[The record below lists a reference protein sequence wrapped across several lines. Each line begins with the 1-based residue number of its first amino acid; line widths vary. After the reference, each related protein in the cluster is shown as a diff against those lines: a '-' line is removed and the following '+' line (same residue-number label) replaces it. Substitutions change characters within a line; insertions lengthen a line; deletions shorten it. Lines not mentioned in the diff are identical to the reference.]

1 MKCRSCKGYKM
12 KTIKLLPV
20 LILAGLLFTA
30 CGDPLP
36 MEDLISAKTALTKAL
51 SVKADIYAKTEYDA
65 AAAGLCRAHDL
76 VQNDDVKEAAEAA
89 REAAVQAEAAYLR
102 ACPVVAKET
111 VDIASKSLEEAAEAN
126 AEEFAPDEYSEAKE
140 LFSRAF
146 SAYENKQYEEAFPL
160 ALKADEAAKE
170 ARTAALEK
178 KDTLKDAIAEVK
190 ALLQLATDYHAAEY
204 AAENMALAEENLTE
218 AEEAYNQLAVKK
230 GFSAVSAARINA
242 EEACST
248 AMKMTAE
255 HELSAAKARLTVLE
269 KGNGSSENLKAVR
282 EALADAES
290 LFSEGRYRESIEA
303 AREAFLLSNV
313 AAAGLTEGNPDV
325 SAGTDVSE
333 DKDYVL
339 YTVVYRES
347 LKDCLW
353 RIADKYYGDP
363 WKWKSIYKANKDKIQ
378 DPDLIYPGWVL
389 KIPKLD

>member
-1 MKCRSCKGYKM
+1 M
-12 KTIKLLPV
+12 KTIKLLPA
-20 LILAGLLFTA
+20 LMLAGFMFTA

-36 MEDLISAKTALTKAL
+36 VEEMISAKTALTKAL
-51 SVKADIYAKTEYDA
+51 SVKADTYAKTEYDA

-76 VQNDDVKEAAEAA
+76 IQEDKVKEAGEAA
-89 REAAVQAEAAYLR
+89 KEAAVQAENAFLK

-111 VDIASKSLEEAAEAN
+111 IDIASKSLEDAAEAN
-126 AEEFAPDEYSEAKE
+126 AEEFAPDEYTEAKD
-140 LFSRAF
+140 LFTQACS
-146 SAYENKQYEEAFPL
+146 SYENRQYAEAWPL
-160 ALKADEAAKE
+160 ALKADEAAKT
-170 ARTAALEK
+170 ARTAALDK

-190 ALLQLATDYHAAEY
+190 ALLQLATDYNAAEY
-204 AAENMALAEENLTE
+204 AAENMDLAEENLSE

-248 AMKMTAE
+248 AMRMTAE
-255 HELSAAKARLTVLE
+255 KELSLAKARLAALE
-269 KGNGSSENLKAVR
+269 NGNGSTEGLEAVR
-282 EALADAES
+282 EALADAEA
-290 LFSEGRYRESIEA
+290 LCREGRYRESIEA

-313 AAAGLTEGNPDV
+313 AAAKLSDTETSPQV
-325 SAGTDVSE
+325 SAQDAVSSE
-333 DKDYVL
+333 EEKDYVL

-363 WKWKSIYKANKDKIQ
+363 WKWKAVFKANKDKIK